1 MMGQQGTRKKQSSFD
16 WKNCGSTLCRH
27 IVEVILSKCDHLWK
41 APSHTINTTFKTTL
55 RNKQQF

>member
-27 IVEVILSKCDHLWK
+27 IVEVIEVNV
-41 APSHTINTTFKTTL
+41 ITFGKPPPTP
-55 RNKQQF
+55 